1 MAFVKP
7 EKINKVPAT
16 LICTSS
22 SVEDFTV
29 GSTLYTRH
37 ALTFK
42 AVDANGNAID
52 NFEMLTTEGMPLND
66 VGVHKYGAI
75 VYEDSGNDYEDTLL
89 IKCDNVIYK
98 TESLHFSG
106 IESGEE
112 FALSVMSDDSDN
124 PDDPDDPFG

>member
-16 LICTSS
+16 LICASKST
-22 SVEDFTV
+22 EPFNV
-29 GSTLYTRH
+29 GSDEYTRN

-52 NFEMLTTEGMPLND
+52 NFEMLTTEGMPLNN

-75 VYEDSGNDYEDTLL
+75 IYEDNGNDYEDTLL
-89 IKCDNVIYK
+89 IKCDNVIYT
-98 TESLHFSG
+98 TESLQFSG

-112 FALSVMSDDSDN
+112 FALSVMSDDEQH
-124 PDDPDDPFG
+124 G

>member
-16 LICTSS
+16 LICTSTS
-22 SVEDFTV
+22 TEPFSV
-29 GSTLYTRH
+29 GSAEYTRNV
-37 ALTFK
+37 LTFK
-42 AVDANGNAID
+42 VVDANVNAID

-75 VYEDSGNDYEDTLL
+75 VYEYNGNDYEDTLL
-89 IKCDNVIYK
+89 IKCDNVIYT

-106 IESGEE
+106 IESGDE
-112 FALSVMSDDSDN
+112 FALSVMSDDEQH
-124 PDDPDDPFG
+124 G